1 MDWAVDAS
9 SGCVITGGS
18 TGIGLETA
26 IGLARRGAHITIVA
40 RHPERTP
47 AAAAVIRERSGNPR
61 VDHVIADFASL
72 ASVRVAAEALAERHP
87 RLTLLINNAGVWHP
101 RPAVSRD
108 GYEDSFAVNHLAHF
122 VLTRALLPRLAA
134 PARIIHV
141 SSRLHRLPRA
151 LPLAELAPGP
161 RRELF
166 GFVAYSRSKLCN
178 LLLSAALTHRLP
190 SGVVTHSLHPGD
202 VRTDVGRDMWL
213 TRNGMKLV
221 SPFLLT
227 PEQGAATTL
236 HVATAPHL
244 QRVTG
249 RYFVDRREAE
259 PSPLARDAGLAES
272 LWSLSEELAAR
283 H

>member
-1 MDWAVDAS
+1 M
-9 SGCVITGGS
+9 ITGGS
-18 TGIGLETA
+18 AGIGRETA
-26 IGLARRGAHITIVA
+26 IGLARRGAEVTIVA

-47 AAAAVIRERSGNPR
+47 AAAAAIRQASQNPR

-72 ASVRVAAEALAERHP
+72 ASVRRAAEAIAARHP

-101 RPAVSRD
+101 LPAVSRD
-108 GYEDSFAVNHLAHF
+108 GYEDHFAVNHLAHF
-122 VLTRALLPRLAA
+122 VLTRALLPQLAS

-141 SSRLHRLPRA
+141 SSRLHRWPRK
-151 LPLAELAPGP
+151 LPLEELAPGP

-178 LLLSAALTHRLP
+178 LLLSAALSRRLP
-190 SGVVTHSLHPGD
+190 PEVVTHSVHPGD

-213 TRNGMKLV
+213 TRNGIKLV
-221 SPFLLT
+221 APFLLT

-236 HVATAPHL
+236 HVATAPQL
-244 QRVTG
+244 QSVTG
-249 RYFVDRREAE
+249 RYFVDRREHN
-259 PSPLARDAGLAES
+259 PSPLAEDRALADK
-272 LWSLSEELAAR
+272 LWSLSEELAAK